1 MKLLRTALRVW
12 LLGLCATAATAA
24 DKVLYVYNWSEY
36 MPEAV
41 LEQFEDETGIEV
53 VYATFD
59 SNEAMYAKLRLV
71 DDKNSYDVAVPS
83 TYYVSKMRREGLLAP
98 IDKSRLKNF
107 KYLDTKLVNQPFD
120 PDNQYS
126 VPYLWGS
133 TGIAVNTDTVKPDAL
148 SKWADLWK
156 PEFKDRLMMTNDM
169 REVFHVG
176 LRVLGYSGNDTDAA
190 HLEAAYEKLKDLM
203 PNVRVFNSEA
213 PRMPYLEGETDAGMI
228 WNGEAYVAQ
237 EENAAIVYI
246 YPEEGVA
253 LWMDN
258 LVIPKTARNVDNAHL
273 FIDFLLRP
281 EIGRLISEEIGY
293 ASPNAEA
300 VTLLDEEVRSNRTV
314 YPIDAD
320 LKNAEFQTDVGDA
333 ITVYEKYW
341 ELLKAGRD

>member
-1 MKLLRTALRVW
+1 MRLLGTALRVCV
-12 LLGLCATAATAA
+12 LGLVATALNAA
-24 DKVLYVYNWSEY
+24 EKVLYVYNWSEY

-41 LEQFEDETGIEV
+41 LEQFQEETGVKV
-53 VYATFD
+53 VYSTFD

-71 DDKNSYDVAVPS
+71 DEKNSYDLAVPS

-107 KYLDTKLVNQPFD
+107 GHLDPKLVNQPFD

-133 TGIAVNTDTVKPDAL
+133 TGIAVNTDKVKADAV

-190 HLEAAYEKLKDLM
+190 HIEAAYKKLKELM

-228 WNGEAYVAQ
+228 WNGEAYLAQ
-237 EENAAIVYI
+237 EENPAIEYI
-246 YPEEGVA
+246 YPEEGAA

-258 LVIPKTARNVDNAHL
+258 LVIPKTARNIDNAHL

-300 VTLLDEEVRSNRTV
+300 VTMLDEEVRSNRTV
-314 YPIDAD
+314 YPIEAD
-320 LKNAEFQTDVGDA
+320 LKNAEFQTDVGAA

-341 ELLKAGRD
+341 ELLKAGRE

>member
-1 MKLLRTALRVW
+1 MKLLGTVLRVCMLGLITTALN
-12 LLGLCATAATAA
+12 AAE
-24 DKVLYVYNWSEY
+24 KVLYVYNWSEY

-41 LEQFEDETGIEV
+41 LEQFEDETGIKV
-53 VYATFD
+53 VYSTFD

-71 DDKNSYDVAVPS
+71 DEKNSYDLAVPS

-107 KYLDTKLVNQPFD
+107 KYLDAKLVNQPFD
-120 PDNQYS
+120 PDNRYS

-133 TGIAVNTDTVKPDAL
+133 TGIAVNTDTVKPDAV

-156 PEFKDRLMMTNDM
+156 PQFKDRLMMTNDM

-190 HLEAAYEKLKDLM
+190 HLEAAYAKLKDLM

-228 WNGEAYVAQ
+228 WNGEAFMAQ
-237 EENAAIVYI
+237 EENPAIVYV

-258 LVIPKTARNVDNAHL
+258 LVIPKTARNVDNAHQ

-293 ASPNAEA
+293 ASPNAAA
-300 VTLLDEEVRSNRTV
+300 VALLDEEVRSNRTV
-314 YPIDAD
+314 YPSDAD
-320 LKNAEFQTDVGDA
+320 LKNAEFQTDVGAA

-341 ELLKAGRD
+341 ELLKAGRE